1 VDVAVIGV
9 PADLGAS
16 RRGTDMGPSAIRYAR
31 LARQLEALGHRVY
44 DLGNMLVPV
53 PESREPGDPR
63 RKYFREIAALWHELA
78 DLVEAQCR
86 SGRLPLIL
94 GGDHSLSVGS
104 VAGVARVT
112 GDLGVIWVDA
122 HGDFN
127 DPSTTPS
134 GNIHGMSLAA
144 ITGETT
150 PDVLAALPAGLP
162 VPAGRTVLLG
172 ARDLD
177 RLEKEKLRN
186 SGVHV
191 FTMKDIDEQGIA
203 ALTRKAWEL
212 ATAGGRG
219 QVHVSFDVDVLDPSV
234 AGGVGTPVP
243 GGLTFRE
250 AHLMMELLAE
260 LGGLASVEVS
270 EVNPILDTQNRTA
283 EVAVDLVA
291 SLLGKRIL

>member
-1 VDVAVIGV
+1 
-9 PADLGAS
+9 
-16 RRGTDMGPSAIRYAR
+16 DMGPSAVRYAR
-31 LARQLEALGHRVY
+31 LSRQLEALGHQVH
-44 DLGNMLVPV
+44 DLGNILIPV
-53 PESREPGDPR
+53 PESRQPGDPQ
-63 RKYFREIAALWHELA
+63 RKYFQEIAALWHELA

-86 SGRLPLIL
+86 NGRLPLIL

-104 VAGVARVT
+104 VAGVARVG

-144 ITGETT
+144 IVGHTT
-150 PDVLAALPAGLP
+150 PDFVAALPDGLP
-162 VPAGRTVLLG
+162 IPPQRAVLLG

-177 RLEKEKLRN
+177 PPEKAKLREA
-186 SGVHV
+186 GVHV

-203 ALTRKAWEL
+203 VLTRRAWDL
-212 ATAGGRG
+212 ATGHGKGR
-219 QVHVSFDVDVLDPSV
+219 VHVSFDVDVLDPSV

-260 LGGLASVEVS
+260 SGGLASIEVS
-270 EVNPILDTQNRTA
+270 EVNPILDAQNRTA
-283 EVAVDLVA
+283 EVAVGLVA

>member
-1 VDVAVIGV
+1 MQVAVIGV
-9 PADLGAS
+9 PADLGAN

-31 LARQLEALGHRVY
+31 LARHLAALGHEVY
-44 DLGNMLVPV
+44 DLGNILIPV

-63 RKYFREIAALWHELA
+63 RKYFAEIVTLWHELA

-86 SGRLPLIL
+86 NGRLPLIL
-94 GGDHSLSVGS
+94 GGDHSLSVGT

-112 GDLGVIWVDA
+112 GDLGVIWIDA

-127 DPSTTPS
+127 DPATTPS

-144 ITGETT
+144 IVGNTT
-150 PDVLAALPAGLP
+150 PDVRQALPAGLP
-162 VPAGRTVLLG
+162 LPEDRAVLIG
-172 ARDLD
+172 VRDLD
-177 RLEKEKLRN
+177 PPEKEKLRR

-191 FTMKDIDEQGIA
+191 YTMKDIDEHGIA
-203 ALTRKAWEL
+203 DLTRRAWDI

-219 QVHVSFDVDVLDPSV
+219 RVHVSFDVDVLDPAL

-260 LGGLASVEVS
+260 AGRLASVEVS
-270 EVNPILDTQNRTA
+270 EVNPILDVQNRTA
-283 EVAVDLVA
+283 EVAVGLVA
-291 SLLGKRIL
+291 SLLGKRII